1 MQSAGRD
8 EHANRHVDLWRAGLC
23 QAGVAGITNTMFWN
37 EIRNHIRERLPAIVD
52 FILFGMA
59 LTMIAVVLLGLS
71 WLYVEYGMV
80 IFLVGV
86 VSVCFLG
93 LLSGR
98 RAPVYLAEDDF
109 RLWDDKPMLPS
120 PGKQALPPPGPP
132 QIGRSNQALTKHRPA
147 LPKRGPN

>member
-1 MQSAGRD
+1 MWIFR
-8 EHANRHVDLWRAGLC
+8 RAGLRE
-23 QAGVAGITNTMFWN
+23 AGAAGITNTMFWN

-59 LTMIAVVLLGLS
+59 TTMIAVVLLGLS

-80 IFLVGV
+80 IFWVGV
-86 VSVCFLG
+86 VSVCLLG

-109 RLWDDKPMLPS
+109 RLWDDKPSLPP
-120 PGKQALPPPGPP
+120 PGKQALPPPGTQ

-147 LPKRGPN
+147 LQKRGPK